1 MVRIITNFGGQPIE
15 YLYSTLK
22 ERVMDKMISDYELI
36 NKFVKGDE
44 RCFEEL
50 VNRHKNKVFSYINL
64 YIRDQALAEDI
75 FQDTFLKV
83 IQSVKTGK
91 YYEDGKFLSWVMRI
105 AHNLIIDNY
114 RRIRQLNV
122 VSNDSCESDL
132 FNSSKLSDAS
142 IEDEYVKNQIKKDI
156 RSMIGS
162 LPEEQREVV
171 ILRHYSD
178 MSFKEIADITGV
190 SINTALGRM
199 RYALINLRRIMEEKK
214 ITLAVN

>member
-1 MVRIITNFGGQPIE
+1 
-15 YLYSTLK
+15 
-22 ERVMDKMISDYELI
+22 MDKMISDHELI
-36 NKFVKGDE
+36 TGFVQGNG

-50 VNRHKNKVFSYINL
+50 INRHKTKVFSYISL

-105 AHNLIIDNY
+105 AHNLIIDNF
-114 RRIRQLNV
+114 RRVKQLNV
-122 VSNDSCESDL
+122 ISNDGCELDL
-132 FNSSKLSDAS
+132 FNSSKLSDTN
-142 IEDEYVKNQIKKDI
+142 IEDDYIKKQIKKDV
-156 RSMIGS
+156 RSMIGC

-171 ILRHYSD
+171 MLRHYAD
-178 MSFKEIADITGV
+178 MSFKEIADMTGV

-199 RYALINLRRIMEEKK
+199 RYALINLRKIKEEKK
-214 ITLAVN
+214 MSLSYC